1 MSECFLCFL
10 FLFLFFFST
19 GYCSENNTQ
28 ECREQSNLLGNEAQ
42 SQVSKA
48 GILATPVLAR
58 PQFLRK
64 TSAKEKENRKGQDKS
79 MPVKCSRTRKGK
91 EKEKRKSDTDE
102 QNPNFDSSLIRTLHT
117 KNCQERRKHG
127 VNLVSCKREKRESSH
142 RADPKCVQSNQRDWY
157 SCSNVSASDS
167 FVGFYLS
174 KKSTEENDSS
184 KVGNRECETPN
195 SKGRAIKHI
204 GSIEMERQSS
214 SNLSGSDSFSIEPFG
229 AHGARSLQ
237 TFATTIVGKICE
249 VAFSRCVKETTKDIA
264 IKFVAEIV
272 LKAKNKLV
280 QKGKSKPLTVNCCY
294 EDVNGNMGQE
304 EVKSPS
310 FSKVWKYSRSFPTEI
325 FESLKI
331 NDSSLLD
338 KDSDICSR
346 SQEDAYVESKND
358 SQFEEFL
365 ERTLLDS
372 LESSYEG
379 GSKQSGSHSSDELTE
394 LKSQNKVA
402 GFVLEKGHEYQCN
415 DNGLFPHHSLVNT
428 ENNIQRSNDV
438 SSGFGI
444 QVAKY
449 EEALQGRDEN
459 LALINQTLQFQG
471 SRALHGN
478 SKEKEN
484 KNKTQTDAK
493 MCPDRTPPE
502 DCNDLNPK
510 DSEEDPNLPSK
521 MFSSVVSNVDLT
533 NTGRLIADEKSSFGN
548 EPSYLRRFLYKRT
561 VSESQASERKQW
573 SPLETQER
581 NLRSSHSST
590 WSCNT
595 MTKHFRS
602 SSCPVVSEVSDVSK

>member
-1 MSECFLCFL
+1 MLLLLLLFCFVL
-10 FLFLFFFST
+10 FFST
-19 GYCSENNTQ
+19 GYCSDTENSTQ
-28 ECREQSNLLGNEAQ
+28 ECREQANLLGIEAQ

-48 GILATPVLAR
+48 GILATPVLSR

-64 TSAKEKENRKGQDKS
+64 TSANEKEKRKGQDKS
-79 MPVKCSRTRKGK
+79 MPIKCSLTRKGK

-102 QNPNFDSSLIRTLHT
+102 QNPDFEGNLIRTPHT

-127 VNLVSCKREKRESSH
+127 VNLVSCKREKEESSY
-142 RADPKCVQSNQRDWY
+142 RVDPKCVQSNQPDWY
-157 SCSNVSASDS
+157 SSSDVSASDS

-184 KVGNRECETPN
+184 KVGNLSP
-195 SKGRAIKHI
+195 
-204 GSIEMERQSS
+204 
-214 SNLSGSDSFSIEPFG
+214 NLSGSDSFSTEPFG
-229 AHGARSLQ
+229 AHEARSLQ
-237 TFATTIVGKICE
+237 RFATTIVGKICE
-249 VAFSRCVKETTKDIA
+249 VAFSRCVKETAKDIA

-280 QKGKSKPLTVNCCY
+280 QKETVNCCY
-294 EDVNGNMGQE
+294 EDLNGNMGRE

-331 NDSSLLD
+331 NDSPLLD
-338 KDSDICSR
+338 KDSDMCSR
-346 SQEDAYVESKND
+346 SKEDSDVESKND

-372 LESSYEG
+372 LESSYEC
-379 GSKQSGSHSSDELTE
+379 GSMQSGSHSSNELNE
-394 LKSQNKVA
+394 LKSQNK
-402 GFVLEKGHEYQCN
+402 GGDFIPEKGHEYHSS
-415 DNGLFPHHSLVNT
+415 DNELFPHHSLVNT

-444 QVAKY
+444 HMTTY
-449 EEALQGRDEN
+449 EQALQGRDEN
-459 LALINQTLQFQG
+459 PALINQTLQLG
-471 SRALHGN
+471 SRASHGN

-484 KNKTQTDAK
+484 KNKTQTDVK
-493 MCPDRTPPE
+493 MCPDRTPSE
-502 DCNDLNPK
+502 DSNDFNPK
-510 DSEEDPNLPSK
+510 DSEEDPNVPSK
-521 MFSSVVSNVDLT
+521 MFGSVVSYVDLT

-548 EPSYLRRFLYKRT
+548 EPSFLRRFLYKRT
-561 VSESQASERKQW
+561 VSESQASERKHW
-573 SPLETQER
+573 SPLETEER

-590 WSCNT
+590 FSSNA

-602 SSCPVVSEVSDVSK
+602 SSCPVVSEVSDFSK

>member
-1 MSECFLCFL
+1 MVLLLLFCFV
-10 FLFLFFFST
+10 FST
-19 GYCSENNTQ
+19 GYCSDTENNTQ
-28 ECREQSNLLGNEAQ
+28 ECREQSNLLGIEAQ

-64 TSAKEKENRKGQDKS
+64 TSAKEKEKRKGQDKS
-79 MPVKCSRTRKGK
+79 MPVKCSLTRKGK

-102 QNPNFDSSLIRTLHT
+102 QNPDFESNLIRTPHT

-127 VNLVSCKREKRESSH
+127 VNLVSCKREKGESSH
-142 RADPKCVQSNQRDWY
+142 RVDPKCVQSNQPDWY
-157 SCSNVSASDS
+157 SSSDVSASDS

-184 KVGNRECETPN
+184 SKVGNRECETAN
-195 SKGRAIKHI
+195 SKGRTIKHV
-204 GSIEMERQSS
+204 GSIEMEMQSS

-237 TFATTIVGKICE
+237 TFATTIVGKICD
-249 VAFSRCVKETTKDIA
+249 VAFSRFVTETTKDIA
-264 IKFVAEIV
+264 KKFVAEIV
-272 LKAKNKLV
+272 LKAKNKLA
-280 QKGKSKPLTVNCCY
+280 QKETVNCCY
-294 EDVNGNMGQE
+294 EDQNGNMGQE
-304 EVKSPS
+304 ELKSPS

-331 NDSSLLD
+331 NDSPLLD
-338 KDSDICSR
+338 KDSDMCSR
-346 SQEDAYVESKND
+346 SKEDADVESKND

-379 GSKQSGSHSSDELTE
+379 GSMQSGSHSSDELTE
-394 LKSQNKVA
+394 LKSQNK
-402 GFVLEKGHEYQCN
+402 GGDFILEKGHEYHSL
-415 DNGLFPHHSLVNT
+415 DNELFPHHSLVNT

-438 SSGFGI
+438 SSGFGFHMTTYE
-444 QVAKY
+444 QV
-449 EEALQGRDEN
+449 LQGRDEN
-459 LALINQTLQFQG
+459 LALINQTLQLG

-484 KNKTQTDAK
+484 RIKTQTDVK
-493 MCPDRTPPE
+493 MCPDTTPSE
-502 DCNDLNPK
+502 DCNDFNPK
-510 DSEEDPNLPSK
+510 DSEEDPNVPSK
-521 MFSSVVSNVDLT
+521 MFGSVVSNVDLT
-533 NTGRLIADEKSSFGN
+533 NTGRLKTDEKSSFGN
-548 EPSYLRRFLYKRT
+548 EPSFLRRFLYKRT
-561 VSESQASERKQW
+561 VSESQASERKHW

-590 WSCNT
+590 LSCNT

-602 SSCPVVSEVSDVSK
+602 SSCPVVSEVSDFSK

>member
-1 MSECFLCFL
+1 MLVLLLLFCFV
-10 FLFLFFFST
+10 FST
-19 GYCSENNTQ
+19 GYCSDTENSTQ
-28 ECREQSNLLGNEAQ
+28 ECREQSNLLGIQAQ

-48 GILATPVLAR
+48 GILATPVLSR

-64 TSAKEKENRKGQDKS
+64 TSANEKEKRKSQDKS
-79 MPVKCSRTRKGK
+79 MPIKCSLTRKGK

-102 QNPNFDSSLIRTLHT
+102 QNPDFEGNLIRTPHT
-117 KNCQERRKHG
+117 KNCRERRKHG
-127 VNLVSCKREKRESSH
+127 VNLVSCKREKSESSH
-142 RADPKCVQSNQRDWY
+142 RVDPECVKSNQPDWY
-157 SCSNVSASDS
+157 SSSDISASDS
-167 FVGFYLS
+167 FVGFYVS

-184 KVGNRECETPN
+184 KVGNRDCETSN
-195 SKGRAIKHI
+195 SKGRAINHF

-237 TFATTIVGKICE
+237 TFASTIVGKICE
-249 VAFSRCVKETTKDIA
+249 VAFSRCVKETTKDVA

-280 QKGKSKPLTVNCCY
+280 QKETVNCCY
-294 EDVNGNMGQE
+294 ENLNGNMGRE
-304 EVKSPS
+304 EVKSPC

-331 NDSSLLD
+331 NDSPLLD
-338 KDSDICSR
+338 KDSDMCSR
-346 SQEDAYVESKND
+346 SKEDSDVESKND

-372 LESSYEG
+372 LESSYECE
-379 GSKQSGSHSSDELTE
+379 SMQSGSHSSNELNE
-394 LKSQNKVA
+394 LKSQNK
-402 GFVLEKGHEYQCN
+402 GGDFIPEKGHEYHSS
-415 DNGLFPHHSLVNT
+415 DNELFPHHSLVNT

-444 QVAKY
+444 HMTTY
-449 EEALQGRDEN
+449 EQALQGRDEN
-459 LALINQTLQFQG
+459 LALINQTLQLG
-471 SRALHGN
+471 SRASHGN

-484 KNKTQTDAK
+484 KNKTQTDVK
-493 MCPDRTPPE
+493 MCPDRTPSE
-502 DCNDLNPK
+502 DSNDFNPK
-510 DSEEDPNLPSK
+510 DSEEDPNVPSK
-521 MFSSVVSNVDLT
+521 MFGSVVSNVDLT

-548 EPSYLRRFLYKRT
+548 EPSFLRRFLYKRT
-561 VSESQASERKQW
+561 VSESQASERKHW
-573 SPLETQER
+573 SPLETEER

-590 WSCNT
+590 FSSNA

-602 SSCPVVSEVSDVSK
+602 SSCPVVSEVSDFSKLFLSRHG

>member
-1 MSECFLCFL
+1 MLLLLLLFCFVL
-10 FLFLFFFST
+10 FCFFST
-19 GYCSENNTQ
+19 GYCSDTENSTQ
-28 ECREQSNLLGNEAQ
+28 ECREQANLLGIQAQ

-48 GILATPVLAR
+48 GILATPVLSR

-64 TSAKEKENRKGQDKS
+64 TSANEKEKRKGQDKS
-79 MPVKCSRTRKGK
+79 MPIKCSLTRKGK

-102 QNPNFDSSLIRTLHT
+102 QNPDFEGNLIRTPHT

-127 VNLVSCKREKRESSH
+127 VNLVSCKREKDESSY
-142 RADPKCVQSNQRDWY
+142 RVDPKCVQSNQPDWY
-157 SCSNVSASDS
+157 SSSDVSASDS

-184 KVGNRECETPN
+184 KVGNLSP
-195 SKGRAIKHI
+195 
-204 GSIEMERQSS
+204 
-214 SNLSGSDSFSIEPFG
+214 NLSGSDSFSTEPFG
-229 AHGARSLQ
+229 AHEARSLQ
-237 TFATTIVGKICE
+237 RFATTIVGKICE
-249 VAFSRCVKETTKDIA
+249 VAFSRCVKETAKDIA

-280 QKGKSKPLTVNCCY
+280 QKETVNCCY
-294 EDVNGNMGQE
+294 EDLNGNMGRE

-331 NDSSLLD
+331 NDSRLLD
-338 KDSDICSR
+338 KDSDMCSR
-346 SQEDAYVESKND
+346 SKEDSDVESKND

-372 LESSYEG
+372 LESSYECE
-379 GSKQSGSHSSDELTE
+379 SMQSGSHSSNELNE
-394 LKSQNKVA
+394 LKSQNK
-402 GFVLEKGHEYQCN
+402 GGDFIPEKGHEYHSS
-415 DNGLFPHHSLVNT
+415 DNELFPHHSLVNT

-444 QVAKY
+444 HMTTY
-449 EEALQGRDEN
+449 EQALQGRDEN
-459 LALINQTLQFQG
+459 LALINQTLQLG
-471 SRALHGN
+471 SRASHGN

-484 KNKTQTDAK
+484 KNKTQTDVK
-493 MCPDRTPPE
+493 MCPDRTPSE
-502 DCNDLNPK
+502 DSNDFNPK
-510 DSEEDPNLPSK
+510 DSEEDPNVPSK
-521 MFSSVVSNVDLT
+521 MFGSVVSNVDLT

-548 EPSYLRRFLYKRT
+548 EPSFLRRFLYKRT
-561 VSESQASERKQW
+561 VSESRASERKHW
-573 SPLETQER
+573 SPLETEER

-590 WSCNT
+590 FSSNA

-602 SSCPVVSEVSDVSK
+602 SSCPVVSEVSDFSK

>member
-1 MSECFLCFL
+1 MLVLLLLFCFV
-10 FLFLFFFST
+10 FST
-19 GYCSENNTQ
+19 GYCSDTENSTQ
-28 ECREQSNLLGNEAQ
+28 ECREQSNLLGIEAQ

-64 TSAKEKENRKGQDKS
+64 TSANEKEKRKGQDKS
-79 MPVKCSRTRKGK
+79 MPIKCSLTRKGK

-102 QNPNFDSSLIRTLHT
+102 QNPDFEGNLIRTPHT

-127 VNLVSCKREKRESSH
+127 VNLVSCKREKDGSSY
-142 RADPKCVQSNQRDWY
+142 RVDPKCVQSNQPDWY
-157 SCSNVSASDS
+157 SSSDVSASDS
-167 FVGFYLS
+167 FVGFYLC

-184 KVGNRECETPN
+184 KVGNLSP
-195 SKGRAIKHI
+195 
-204 GSIEMERQSS
+204 
-214 SNLSGSDSFSIEPFG
+214 NLSGSDSFSTEPFG
-229 AHGARSLQ
+229 VHEARSLQ

-249 VAFSRCVKETTKDIA
+249 VAFSRCVKETAKDIA

-280 QKGKSKPLTVNCCY
+280 HMEKSKPFTINCRY

-310 FSKVWKYSRSFPTEI
+310 FTKVWKYSRSFPTEI

-331 NDSSLLD
+331 NDSPLLD
-338 KDSDICSR
+338 KDSDMCSR
-346 SQEDAYVESKND
+346 SKEDPDVESKND

-379 GSKQSGSHSSDELTE
+379 GSMQSGFHSSDELNE
-394 LKSQNKVA
+394 LKSQNK
-402 GFVLEKGHEYQCN
+402 GGDFILEKGHEYHSS
-415 DNGLFPHHSLVNT
+415 DKELFRHHSLVNT

-444 QVAKY
+444 HMAAY
-449 EEALQGRDEN
+449 EQALQGRDEN
-459 LALINQTLQFQG
+459 LASINQTLQLG
-471 SRALHGN
+471 SRALRGN

-484 KNKTQTDAK
+484 KNKTQTDVK
-493 MCPDRTPPE
+493 MCPDRTPSE
-502 DCNDLNPK
+502 DANDFNPK
-510 DSEEDPNLPSK
+510 DSEEDPNVPSK
-521 MFSSVVSNVDLT
+521 TFGSVVSNVDLT

-548 EPSYLRRFLYKRT
+548 EPSFLRRFLYKRT
-561 VSESQASERKQW
+561 VSESQASERKHW
-573 SPLETQER
+573 SPLETEER

-590 WSCNT
+590 FSSNA

-602 SSCPVVSEVSDVSK
+602 SSCPVVSEVSDFSK

>member
-1 MSECFLCFL
+1 
-10 FLFLFFFST
+10 
-19 GYCSENNTQ
+19 
-28 ECREQSNLLGNEAQ
+28 
-42 SQVSKA
+42 
-48 GILATPVLAR
+48 
-58 PQFLRK
+58 
-64 TSAKEKENRKGQDKS
+64 
-79 MPVKCSRTRKGK
+79 MPIKCSLTRKGK
-91 EKEKRKSDTDE
+91 QKEKRNSNTDE
-102 QNPNFDSSLIRTLHT
+102 QNPNFESNLISTPHT

-127 VNLVSCKREKRESSH
+127 VNLVSCKREKGESSH
-142 RADPKCVQSNQRDWY
+142 RVDPKCVQSNQPDWY
-157 SCSNVSASDS
+157 SSSDVSASDS

-184 KVGNRECETPN
+184 KVGNRECETSN
-195 SKGRAIKHI
+195 SKGRAIKHF

-264 IKFVAEIV
+264 KKFVAQIV

-280 QKGKSKPLTVNCCY
+280 QKETVNCCY
-294 EDVNGNMGQE
+294 EDLNGNMGQE

-325 FESLKI
+325 SFESLKI
-331 NDSSLLD
+331 NDSLLLD
-338 KDSDICSR
+338 KDSDMCSR
-346 SQEDAYVESKND
+346 SKQDADVESKND

-372 LESSYEG
+372 LESNYVG
-379 GSKQSGSHSSDELTE
+379 GSMQSGSLSSDELTE
-394 LKSQNKVA
+394 RKSQNKGG
-402 GFVLEKGHEYQCN
+402 GFILEKGHRYHSS
-415 DNGLFPHHSLVNT
+415 DNELFPHHSLVNI

-438 SSGFGI
+438 LSGFGNHM
-444 QVAKY
+444 ATY
-449 EEALQGRDEN
+449 EQAVRGRDEN
-459 LALINQTLQFQG
+459 LALINQTLQLG

-484 KNKTQTDAK
+484 KNKTQMDVK
-493 MCPDRTPPE
+493 MCPDRTPSE
-502 DCNDLNPK
+502 DCNDFNPK
-510 DSEEDPNLPSK
+510 DFEEDPNVPSK
-521 MFSSVVSNVDLT
+521 MFGSVVSNVDLT
-533 NTGRLIADEKSSFGN
+533 NTGRLIADEKSYFGN
-548 EPSYLRRFLYKRT
+548 EPSFLRRFLYKRT

-573 SPLETQER
+573 SSLETEER

-590 WSCNT
+590 LSCNT

>member
-1 MSECFLCFL
+1 M
-10 FLFLFFFST
+10 FFST
-19 GYCSENNTQ
+19 GYCSDTENSTQ
-28 ECREQSNLLGNEAQ
+28 ECREQSNLLGVEAQ

-64 TSAKEKENRKGQDKS
+64 TSANEKEKRKGQDKS
-79 MPVKCSRTRKGK
+79 MPVKCSLTRKGK

-102 QNPNFDSSLIRTLHT
+102 QNPDFESNLIRTPHT

-127 VNLVSCKREKRESSH
+127 VNLVSCKREKGGSSH
-142 RADPKCVQSNQRDWY
+142 RVDPKCVQSNQPDWY
-157 SCSNVSASDS
+157 SSSDVSASDS

-184 KVGNRECETPN
+184 KVGNRECETSI
-195 SKGRAIKHI
+195 SKGRAIKQF

-214 SNLSGSDSFSIEPFG
+214 SNLSGSDSFSIEPVG

-280 QKGKSKPLTVNCCY
+280 QKETVNCYY
-294 EDVNGNMGQE
+294 EDLNGNVSRE

-325 FESLKI
+325 SFEPLKI
-331 NDSSLLD
+331 NADSPLLD
-338 KDSDICSR
+338 KDSDMCSR
-346 SQEDAYVESKND
+346 SKEDSDVESKND

-379 GSKQSGSHSSDELTE
+379 GSMQSGSHSSDEVNE
-394 LKSQNKVA
+394 LKSQNK
-402 GFVLEKGHEYQCN
+402 GGDFILEKGHEYHSS
-415 DNGLFPHHSLVNT
+415 DNELFPHHLLVNT

-438 SSGFGI
+438 SYGFGI
-444 QVAKY
+444 HMATY
-449 EEALQGRDEN
+449 EQAVHRRDEN
-459 LALINQTLQFQG
+459 LALINQTLQLG
-471 SRALHGN
+471 SRALHRN

-484 KNKTQTDAK
+484 KNKTQTDVK
-493 MCPDRTPPE
+493 MCPNRIPSE
-502 DCNDLNPK
+502 EYNDLSPK
-510 DSEEDPNLPSK
+510 DSEEDPNVSSK
-521 MFSSVVSNVDLT
+521 MFGSVVSNVDLT

-548 EPSYLRRFLYKRT
+548 EPSFLRRFLYKRT
-561 VSESQASERKQW
+561 VSESQASERKHW
-573 SPLETQER
+573 SPLETEER

-590 WSCNT
+590 FSSNA

-602 SSCPVVSEVSDVSK
+602 SSCPVVSEVSDFSK